1 MLKNRHW
8 LIVIAL
14 ILAGVLLITAGILIR
29 ADDGEAE
36 LFQKYREAAIF
47 YEENPSSSDEAEQ
60 RFIDISL
67 ATGDKNLKAAAFYSS
82 GAIWLEEFWQKKEIS
97 SLKKA
102 IVYLQESLRVNP
114 ELAIAKRNLER
125 ALREVKDENLAKELG
140 LPSDEDAQNGSDGQK
155 ADNGTGQSKESETQE
170 SGSAPTDEPLPYSD
184 EEGYGRGRDYD
195 DY

>member
-140 LPSDEDAQNGSDGQK
+140 LPSDEDAQNGSDCHK
-155 ADNGTGQSKESETQE
+155 AD
-170 SGSAPTDEPLPYSD
+170 
-184 EEGYGRGRDYD
+184 
-195 DY
+195 